1 MSNLNVPDKFY
12 CYENYIGISGSSAF
26 FSGDADVITTD
37 ARESVISSGF
47 FKVGP
52 LNIFF

>member
-12 CYENYIGISGSSAF
+12 CNENYIGISGSSAF
-26 FSGDADVITTD
+26 SSDADVITTD
-37 ARESVISSGF
+37 VREISFQAGF